1 MVSSRLRLLHFSI
14 CLRFAAT
21 PSLEINC
28 IIIYANTFPKTKATC
43 SQSRNVRSTAK
54 RARGIP
60 CRRKKNISIYT
71 SYKILHI
78 YIKRKKK
85 KKQLIQEN
93 IDWYT
98 EHNCRMNK
106 SHKETGSNQNELDQ
120 TTRFLKLSLTILR
133 KLHTFLTPW
142 HVRTI
147 DK

>member
-1 MVSSRLRLLHFSI
+1 MFEVPQKGHVVSRVEEKKIFLYTRLIKF
-14 CLRFAAT
+14 
-21 PSLEINC
+21 
-28 IIIYANTFPKTKATC
+28 Y
-43 SQSRNVRSTAK
+43 
-54 RARGIP
+54 
-60 CRRKKNISIYT
+60 
-71 SYKILHI
+71 I

-142 HVRTI
+142 HIRTI